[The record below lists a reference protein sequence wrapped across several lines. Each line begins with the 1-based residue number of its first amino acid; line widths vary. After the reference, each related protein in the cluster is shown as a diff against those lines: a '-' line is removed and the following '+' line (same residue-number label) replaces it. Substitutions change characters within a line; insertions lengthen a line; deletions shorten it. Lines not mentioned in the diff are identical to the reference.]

1 MPRPPQ
7 VTLTLERGL
16 QMLRAFHAD
25 RVPLTNGELASRT
38 GLSRSAVSR
47 LTSTLVHEGF
57 IRRIAGGPRFELA
70 TGVFGIG
77 QAYLAT
83 NPVTRRAEP
92 LMQKLADQLD
102 VAVALAVP
110 DGLDMLYI
118 AHRCS
123 VRISALQLGVGS
135 LLPMDATA
143 VGWAWL
149 WGLPDVE
156 RSRLVARLLDAAGSR
171 SKEVGTAIETA
182 FDDLYSSG
190 VCMAVGQYRRNAYG
204 IALPVTIGRPK
215 LAMALSCGAIDVKP
229 DIAAIRGRV
238 VPELKRAATELQ
250 SLLADVELR
259 PE

>member
-25 RVPLTNGELASRT
+25 RAPLTNGELASRT

-47 LTSTLVHEGF
+47 LTSTLLHEGY

-77 QAYLAT
+77 EAYLAT
-83 NPVTRRAEP
+83 NPITRRAEP
-92 LMQKLADQLD
+92 LMQKLADQLG

-110 DGLDMLYI
+110 DDLDMLYI

-123 VRISALQLGVGS
+123 ARISTLQLGVGS
-135 LLPMDATA
+135 LLPMDSTA
-143 VGWAWL
+143 VGRAWL
-149 WGLPDVE
+149 WGLAEPE
-156 RSRLVARLLDAAGSR
+156 RNRHVTRLLDAAGSR
-171 SKEVGTAIETA
+171 SWEVRTAIETA
-182 FDDLYSSG
+182 FEDLYSTG
-190 VCMAVGQYRRNAYG
+190 VCMAVGEYQRNAYG
-204 IALPVTIGRPK
+204 IALPVTIGRAK
-215 LAMALSCGAIDVKP
+215 IAMALSCGAIDVKP

-238 VPELKRAATELQ
+238 VPELKRAAIELE
-250 SLLADVELR
+250 SLLGDLELR